1 MIPRNFEI
9 EPGQPWEMS
18 RGNAAG
24 PLPFS
29 RMKWMSIPSTGALK
43 CGNRLS
49 RASCAR
55 QSNPS
60 SHQAHSSF
68 M

>member
-1 MIPRNFEI
+1 MISRNSAT

-18 RGNAAG
+18 RGNGAG
-24 PLPFS
+24 PLPLS
-29 RMKWMSIPSTGALK
+29 WMKWMSMPCTGALK

-60 SHQAHSSF
+60 SQ
-68 M
+68 